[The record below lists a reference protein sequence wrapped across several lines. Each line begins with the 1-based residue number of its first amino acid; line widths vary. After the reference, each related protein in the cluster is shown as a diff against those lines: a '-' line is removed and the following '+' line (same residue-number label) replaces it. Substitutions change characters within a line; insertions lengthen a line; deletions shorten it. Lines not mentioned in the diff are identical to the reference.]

1 MGKRFNVDGLCYP
14 DEHYMVNIDNRLE
27 QIQTLIDDGKYFV
40 MNRARQYGKTT
51 TLYMLAQRFSSVY
64 QIFSISF
71 EGLGSSSYKD
81 EWSFCRKV
89 YGLLYDVIYYG
100 ETSEVSDVI
109 QTECY
114 HMSLNDARPDLRTLS
129 NFFSLICKESEK
141 PVIFIIDE
149 VDQASNQEVFLDFL
163 GMLRDKYMKRRSR
176 PTFRSVIL
184 AGVYDIKNLKLKIKK
199 GKESIYNS
207 PWNIAAKF
215 TVDMNFSPKDIA
227 GMLTE
232 YKDDRNAIMD
242 IDAIAQLIYDYT
254 GGYPFLVS
262 RICQLAEEATVE
274 SSGQSVSSATRLNE
288 APDNRYYKWTNDTI
302 LDAVKQLLNEQNTL
316 FDDMG
321 KKLSDSRELDNI
333 IRLILFNGKK
343 IPYSPDE
350 HAINLGTMFGYLK
363 NEDGL
368 VAVSNRIFETRLY
381 NRYLSEDIAENKL
394 ADTASFDRNQ
404 FTSGGILNMDLVMKK
419 FMIHFTEIYGDS
431 DVSFLEEHGRRI
443 FLTYLKPIINGVGNY
458 YIEARTRDLRR
469 TDVVIDYL
477 GQQQVVEMKIW
488 HGEEY
493 NRRGE
498 LQLVRYLDDYA
509 LDKGY
514 LLSFNFNKNKKTGM
528 KEIHCN
534 GKTILEVV
542 V

>member
-1 MGKRFNVDGLCYP
+1 MTRYFNTEGICRP
-14 DEHYMVNIDNRLE
+14 DEHYMVNINDRLE

-40 MNRARQYGKTT
+40 INRARQYGKTT
-51 TLYMLAQRFSSVY
+51 TLHMLAQKFSSEY

-71 EGLGSSSYKD
+71 EGLGNSSYKD

-89 YGLLYDVIYYG
+89 YGLLYDVIYYE
-100 ETSEVSDVI
+100 ETSDVSDEI
-109 QTECY
+109 RTECY
-114 HMSLNDARPDLRTLS
+114 RMSLNDARPDFRTLS
-129 NFFSLICKESEK
+129 NFFSLICKESGK
-141 PVIFIIDE
+141 PVVFIIDE
-149 VDQASNQEVFLDFL
+149 VDQAADQESFLDFL

-184 AGVYDIKNLKLKIKK
+184 AGVYDIKNLKLKIRK
-199 GKESIYNS
+199 GQESLYNS

-215 TVDMNFSPKDIA
+215 MVDMSFSPKDIA

-232 YKDDRNAIMD
+232 YKDDSNVAMD

-262 RICQLAEEATVE
+262 RICQLTEEAVAE
-274 SSGQSVSSATRLNE
+274 SSMQSVSAASRLNE
-288 APDNRYYKWTNDTI
+288 ASGSRCYKWNKSDI

-321 KKLSDSRELDNI
+321 KKLSDSKELDNI

-350 HAINLGTMFGYLK
+350 YAINLGVMFGYLK

-368 VAVSNRIFETRLY
+368 VVVSNRIFETRLY
-381 NRYLSEDIAENKL
+381 NRYLSENITENKL
-394 ADTASFDRNQ
+394 ADTASLGRNQ
-404 FTSGGILNMDLVMKK
+404 FITDGILNMDLVMEK
-419 FMIHFTEIYGDS
+419 FMIHFTDIYGDS
-431 DVSFLEEHGRRI
+431 ESSFLEEHGRRI

-477 GQQQVVEMKIW
+477 GQQQIVEMKIW

-498 LQLVRYLDDYA
+498 LQLTKYLDDYA
-509 LDKGY
+509 LDRGY
-514 LLSFNFNKNKKTGM
+514 LLSFNFNKNKKVGM
-528 KEIHCN
+528 KEIHCD

>member
-1 MGKRFNVDGLCYP
+1 MRKRFNVDGICFP

-27 QIQTLIDDGKYFV
+27 EIRLLIDDGKYFV

-51 TLYMLAQRFSSVY
+51 TLHMLAQKLSSEY
-64 QIFSISF
+64 QIFSVSF
-71 EGLGSSSYKD
+71 EGLGNSSYKD
-81 EWSFCRKV
+81 EWAFCRKV
-89 YGLLYDVIYYG
+89 YGLLYDVMYYG
-100 ETSEVSDVI
+100 ETSEVSDAV

-114 HMSLNDARPDLRTLS
+114 RMSLEDARPDLRILS
-129 NFFSLICKESEK
+129 NFFSFICRESEK
-141 PVIFIIDE
+141 PVVLIIDE

-176 PTFRSVIL
+176 STFCSVIL
-184 AGVYDIKNLKLKIKK
+184 AGVYDIKNLKLKIRK
-199 GKESIYNS
+199 GQEPLYNS

-215 TVDMNFSPKDIA
+215 TVDMSFSPKDIA

-232 YKDDRNAIMD
+232 YKADQN
-242 IDAIAQLIYDYT
+242 IDLSIDTIAKLIYDYT

-262 RICQLAEEATVE
+262 RICQLAEETAGE
-274 SSGQSVSSATRLNE
+274 SPGRSVSADACSDVISNSRCYN
-288 APDNRYYKWTNDTI
+288 WTKNTI
-302 LDAVKQLLNEQNTL
+302 LEAVKLLLNEQNTL

-321 KKLSDSRELDNI
+321 KKLSDSKELDNI

-363 NEDGL
+363 NEEGL

-381 NRYLSEDIAENKL
+381 NRYLSEDITENKL
-394 ADTASFDRNQ
+394 ADTASLGKNQ
-404 FTSGGILNMDLVMKK
+404 FITGGVLNMDLVMEK

-431 DVSFLEEHGRRI
+431 ETHFLEEHGRRI
-443 FLTYLKPIINGVGNY
+443 FLTYLRPIINGVGNY
-458 YIEARTRDLRR
+458 YIEARTRDLCR
-469 TDVVIDYL
+469 TDVIIDYL
-477 GQQQVVEMKIW
+477 GQQYVVEMKIW

-498 LQLVRYLDDYA
+498 LQLIRYLDDYV

-514 LLSFNFNKNKKTGM
+514 LLSFNFNKNKKVEM
-528 KEIHCN
+528 KEIRCN